1 MGLFKFKIKRLK
13 FYLLG
18 PTSYHSSAD
27 YPHVASDYSSGHY
40 NMEFFHHYRKFC
52 WTVFVEKE
60 FDVFREPKRVHSSRY
75 MLCKGRKEAKDEE
88 NIAKNGGTYSL

>member
-1 MGLFKFKIKRLK
+1 M
-13 FYLLG
+13 
-18 PTSYHSSAD
+18 
-27 YPHVASDYSSGHY
+27 
-40 NMEFFHHYRKFC
+40 
-52 WTVFVEKE
+52 EKE